1 MSVKECTCVC
11 VCCVFN
17 KEGSREWMGECV
29 RGGDGLALI
38 KQQKAD
44 LEGSIRFGVFD
55 QQ

>member
-1 MSVKECTCVC
+1 MC